1 MEPKNAAQ
9 KRTSPM
15 DDGAIS
21 PDDFAAFFRDVHDIE
36 PFLWQTRLTNLVLR
50 NGKWPKVI
58 DLPTGTGK
66 TATLDT
72 AVFSLAARPREFPR
86 RIVFVIDRRIVVD
99 QVFERARQ
107 ICRRLLEANTPI
119 LRRIRDSLAELSDG
133 DPLGV
138 AALRGGIPKDG
149 EWAHR
154 PDQPWVMV
162 STVDQ
167 FGSQLLFRGY
177 GTNGRARPINA
188 GLAGNDCLV
197 ILDEVHLSS
206 SFAQTLGQV
215 AELRSEY
222 LPRRFSVVEM
232 SATPSDVDAERFELE
247 DGDLEAS
254 SELRRRVKAKKSA
267 TLVPVVNQNAIPSRV
282 AKILSSIAGP
292 KSSGLV
298 RSVGIVVNRVRTARE
313 TYDELKRAG
322 CEAHLLT
329 GRMRP
334 LDKID
339 ALDRIMPAVAP
350 EREGQPEG
358 LTIVVATQA
367 IEVGADFNFDAM
379 ITECAPIDSLRQR
392 FGRLDRRGKLSDRTG
407 EGAHAWIIGPK
418 SVVNSKMP
426 DPIYGTA
433 VGATWKELE
442 SLAVEGIIDIGS
454 QALRDFPENSY
465 APRSH
470 APMLLESHLDAWFQT
485 DPEPIV
491 QPPLDWFLHGINQD
505 RAAEVSVLWRRDRS
519 AEVLRLVPPRQG
531 EFLKI
536 PIGAAKS
543 WLAGKNELEV
553 ADVGAGENLR
563 AAQLDVKSDNWVRWT
578 GFDKGPEENVEIND
592 IRPGDILVVDPA
604 RGGLRAGTWDPGSSD
619 MVDDLGDFVQ
629 LAYGRKATLRL
640 DPDVLPDTG
649 KPPMPGEEMEADAP
663 VCERVKQWL
672 IELSTTGSSGP
683 NRRFTEIVEKLGR
696 DFAIESVNLDLGNTA
711 PSYYILTEC
720 KAGRAKVDSNLMDG
734 SDEAGSMIGT
744 ERTLEHHLAGVAY
757 KAKRFAERLGLEEEF
772 ANDLSLAGRL
782 HDIGKV
788 DKRFQRWLVG
798 DDPIRLEMLSEP
810 LAKSLPGARGGRG
823 GYPPGMRH
831 EVSSVAMISSNPK
844 VLEFAHDSEL
854 VLHLIG
860 THHGVGRPL
869 PLIAEDSNPE
879 ELRYSYEGQVLNAC
893 SNQVEGPLAL
903 EMADR
908 FWRLKER
915 YGYYGLAWLEA
926 IFRLADHRQSE
937 EEAN

>member
-1 MEPKNAAQ
+1 MN
-9 KRTSPM
+9 
-15 DDGAIS
+15 DGAIS
-21 PDDFAAFFRDVHDIE
+21 PDDFATFFRDVHDVE
-36 PFLWQTRLTNLVLR
+36 PFPWQMRLTNLVLR
-50 NGKWPKVI
+50 DRKWPKVI

-72 AVFSLAARPREFPR
+72 AVFSLAARPREFSR

-107 ICRRLLEANTPI
+107 ICHRLREANTPI
-119 LRRIRDSLAELSDG
+119 LCRVRDSLAELSDG

-138 AALRGGIPKDG
+138 AALRGGIPRDG

-177 GTNGRARPINA
+177 GTNGRTRPINA

-197 ILDEVHLSS
+197 ILDEVHLST

-232 SATPSDVDAERFELE
+232 SATPSDVNAERFELE
-247 DGDLEAS
+247 ERDIEANL
-254 SELRRRVKAKKSA
+254 ELRRRVKAKKSA
-267 TLVPVVNQNAIPSRV
+267 TLEPVANQNAIPSRV
-282 AKILSSIAGP
+282 KKILSSITGP

-298 RSVGIVVNRVRTARE
+298 RSVGVVVNRVRTARE
-313 TYDELKRAG
+313 TYDELKNAG
-322 CEAHLLT
+322 YDAHLLT

-339 ALDRIMPAVAP
+339 TLDRIMPAVAP
-350 EREGQPEG
+350 EGDGHSKG
-358 LTIVVATQA
+358 LMIVVATQA

-392 FGRLDRRGKLSDRTG
+392 FGRLDRRGTLSDRTG
-407 EGAHAWIIGPK
+407 EDARAWIIGPK
-418 SVVNSKMP
+418 SVVGSKMP
-426 DPIYGTA
+426 DPIYGPA

-442 SLAVEGIIDIGS
+442 SLAMDGLIDIGS
-454 QALRDFPENSY
+454 QALRDFPDNSY

-491 QPPLDWFLHGINQD
+491 QPPLDWFLHGLNQD
-505 RAAEVSVLWRRDRS
+505 RSAEVSVLWRRDRS
-519 AEVLRLVPPRQG
+519 PAALRLVPPRQA
-531 EFLKI
+531 EFLKV

-543 WLAGKNELEV
+543 WLAGANEVEV
-553 ADVGAGENLR
+553 ADAGADESVR
-563 AAQLDVKSDNWVRWT
+563 TAQLDGRSDNSDNWVRWT
-578 GFDKGPEENVEIND
+578 GFDKDPEEGIGINN
-592 IRPGDILVVDPA
+592 IRPGDILIVDPA
-604 RGGLRAGTWDPGSSD
+604 LGGLLAGTWAPSSND
-619 MVDDLGDFVQ
+619 MVEDLGDFAQ
-629 LAYGRKATLRL
+629 LVYGRKATLRL
-640 DPDVLPDTG
+640 DPGILRGIPI
-649 KPPMPGEEMEADAP
+649 PPMPNDETEADAP
-663 VCERVKQWL
+663 VSERLKQWF
-672 IELSTTGSSGP
+672 IELSTIDNSRGSS
-683 NRRFTEIVEKLGR
+683 RRFTEIVERLGE
-696 DFAIESVNLDLGNTA
+696 DFSIEPVHLDSGNPTR
-711 PSYYILTEC
+711 SYYILIEC
-720 KAGRAKVDSNLMDG
+720 YAGRPKVDSNLMDG
-734 SDEAGSMIGT
+734 SDEAGSLIGS
-744 ERTLEHHLAGVAY
+744 ERTLEHHLSGVAE
-757 KAKRFAERLGLEEEF
+757 KAKRFAERLGLEEF
-772 ANDLSLAGRL
+772 ATDLSLAGRL

-788 DKRFQRWLVG
+788 DRRFQQWLVG
-798 DDPIRLEMLSEP
+798 GDPIRLAMLSEP
-810 LAKSLPGARGGRG
+810 LAKSLPGVRGKRG
-823 GYPPGMRH
+823 EYPLGMRH
-831 EVSSVAMISSNPK
+831 EVSSVALINSNPE
-844 VLEFAHDSEL
+844 VLELARDRDL

-879 ELRYSYEGQVLNAC
+879 KLRYSYEGKVLNTS
-893 SNQVEGPLAL
+893 SNQVKGSLAL

>member
-1 MEPKNAAQ
+1 MN
-9 KRTSPM
+9 
-15 DDGAIS
+15 DGAIS
-21 PDDFAAFFRDVHDIE
+21 PDDFATFFRDVHDVE
-36 PFLWQTRLTNLVLR
+36 PFPWQMRLTNLVLR

-99 QVFERARQ
+99 QVFERAQQ
-107 ICRRLLEANTPI
+107 ICSRLRAANTPI
-119 LRRIRDSLAELSDG
+119 LRRVRDSLAELSDG

-138 AALRGGIPKDG
+138 AALRGGIPMDG
-149 EWAHR
+149 EWARR

-167 FGSQLLFRGY
+167 FGSQLFFRGY
-177 GTNGRARPINA
+177 GVNGRQRPINA

-197 ILDEVHLSS
+197 ILDEVHLSTP
-206 SFAQTLGQV
+206 FAQTLGQV
-215 AELRSEY
+215 AELHTGN
-222 LPRRFSVVEM
+222 LPRRFSIIEM

-254 SELRRRVKAKKSA
+254 TELRRRVKAKKSA
-267 TLVPVVNQNAIPSRV
+267 TLVPVANQNAIPSRV
-282 AKILSSIAGP
+282 AKILKEFVTGP

-298 RSVGIVVNRVRTARE
+298 RSVGVVVNRVRTARE

-322 CEAHLLT
+322 YDTHLLT

-350 EREGQPEG
+350 EGNYHSNG
-358 LTIVVATQA
+358 LVIVVATQA

-392 FGRLDRRGKLSDRTG
+392 FGRLDRRGTLSDRTG
-407 EGAHAWIIGPK
+407 EDADAWIIGPK
-418 SVVNSKMP
+418 SVVGSKMP
-426 DPIYGTA
+426 DPIYGPA
-433 VGATWKELE
+433 VSATWKELE
-442 SLAVEGIIDIGS
+442 SLAAEGPVDIGT
-454 QALRDFPENSY
+454 QALRDFPENTF
-465 APRSH
+465 APRSD

-491 QPPLDWFLHGINQD
+491 QPRLDWFLHGVNQD

-519 AEVLRLVPPRQG
+519 PAALRLVPPRQA
-531 EFLKI
+531 EVLKV

-543 WLAGKNELEV
+543 WLAGANEVEIADAGASENERTTQLE
-553 ADVGAGENLR
+553 GKPG
-563 AAQLDVKSDNWVRWT
+563 NWVRWV
-578 GFDKGPEENVEIND
+578 GFDKNPEEGIGIND
-592 IRPGDILVVDPA
+592 IRPGDILIVDPV
-604 RGGLRAGTWDPGSSD
+604 RGGLHAGSWAPGSD
-619 MVDDLGDFVQ
+619 DKVEDLGDFAQ
-629 LAYGRKATLRL
+629 LVYNRKATLRL
-640 DPDVLPDTG
+640 DLGVYPGIPN
-649 KPPMPGEEMEADAP
+649 PSMPNDETEADAP
-663 VCERVKQWL
+663 AYERVKQWF
-672 IELSTTGSSGP
+672 IELGTTDSGGP
-683 NRRFTEIVEKLGR
+683 NRRITDIVDKLGG
-696 DFAIESVNLDLGNTA
+696 DFAIEPVHLDSENS
-711 PSYYILTEC
+711 SYYILIEC
-720 KAGRAKVDSNLMDG
+720 HAGKPKVDSNLMDG
-734 SDEAGSMIGT
+734 SDEAGSLIGS
-744 ERTLEHHLAGVAY
+744 ERTLEHHLVGVAE
-757 KAKRFAERLGLEEEF
+757 KAKRFAERLGLEEF
-772 ANDLSLAGRL
+772 ATDLSLAGRL

-788 DKRFQRWLVG
+788 DRRFQRWLVG
-798 DDPIRLEMLSEP
+798 GDPIKLAMLSEP
-810 LAKSLPGARGGRG
+810 LAKSLPGVRGGRG
-823 GYPPGMRH
+823 GYPSGMRH
-831 EVSSVAMISSNPK
+831 EVSSVALINSNPE
-844 VLEFAHDSEL
+844 VLGLARDPDL

-879 ELRYSYEGQVLNAC
+879 KLRYSYEGQVLNA
-893 SNQVEGPLAL
+893 SSSQVEGSLAL

>member
-1 MEPKNAAQ
+1 MN
-9 KRTSPM
+9 
-15 DDGAIS
+15 DGAIS
-21 PDDFAAFFRDVHDIE
+21 PDDFATFFRDIHDVE
-36 PFLWQTRLTNLVLR
+36 PFPWQMRLTNLVLR
-50 NGKWPKVI
+50 DRKWPKVI

-107 ICRRLLEANTPI
+107 ICNRLLEANTPI
-119 LRRIRDSLAELSDG
+119 LCRVRDSLAELSDG

-138 AALRGGIPKDG
+138 AALRGGIPRDG

-177 GTNGRARPINA
+177 GTNGRIRPINA

-197 ILDEVHLSS
+197 ILDEVHLST

-232 SATPSDVDAERFELE
+232 SATPSDGDAERFKLE

-267 TLVPVVNQNAIPSRV
+267 TLVPVANQNAIPRRV
-282 AKILSSIAGP
+282 TKILSSIKGL
-292 KSSGLV
+292 KSSRLI
-298 RSVGIVVNRVRTARE
+298 RSVGVVVNRVRTARE
-313 TYDELKRAG
+313 TYDELNKAG
-322 CEAHLLT
+322 YDAHLLT

-350 EREGQPEG
+350 EGESQSES
-358 LTIVVATQA
+358 LTIVVSTQA
-367 IEVGADFNFDAM
+367 IEVGADFNFDAL

-392 FGRLDRRGKLSDRTG
+392 FGRLDRRGTFSDRTG
-407 EGAHAWIIGPK
+407 ECAYAWIIGPK
-418 SVVNSKMP
+418 SVVGSKMP

-442 SLAVEGIIDIGS
+442 SLAVEEIIDIGS

-491 QPPLDWFLHGINQD
+491 QPPLDWFLHGVNQD
-505 RAAEVSVLWRRDRS
+505 RAAEVSVLWRRDPS
-519 AEVLRLVPPRQG
+519 PEALRLVPPRQA

-543 WLAGKNELEV
+543 WLAGKIEVEV
-553 ADVGAGENLR
+553 ADAGAVENLR
-563 AAQLDVKSDNWVRWT
+563 AEKLDGNSDNWVRWT
-578 GFDKGPEENVEIND
+578 GFDKGPEENVGIND
-592 IRPGDILVVDPA
+592 IRPGDILVVNPA
-604 RGGLRAGTWDPGSSD
+604 RGGLQAGTWAPDSND
-619 MVDDLGDFVQ
+619 MVEDLGDFAQ
-629 LAYGRKATLRL
+629 LAYDRKATLRL
-640 DPDVLPDTG
+640 DPDLLPDIPN
-649 KPPMPGEEMEADAP
+649 PPMPIEETEADAP
-663 VCERVKQWL
+663 VCERIKQWL
-672 IELSTTGSSGP
+672 LELSATNSDGL
-683 NRRFTEIVEKLGR
+683 NRRFTEIVERLGE
-696 DFAIESVNLDLGNTA
+696 DFAFEPVNLNLGNLA
-711 PSYYILTEC
+711 RSYYILIEC
-720 KAGRAKVDSNLMDG
+720 NAGRPKVDPNLMDG
-734 SDEAGSMIGT
+734 SDEAGSMIGS
-744 ERTLEHHLAGVAY
+744 ERTLESHLAGVAD
-757 KAKRFAERLGLEEEF
+757 KAKRFAERLGLDEEF

-788 DKRFQRWLVG
+788 DKRFQRLLVG
-798 DDPIRLEMLSEP
+798 GDPIRLEMLPEP
-810 LAKSLPGARGGRG
+810 LAKSLPGVRGERG
-823 GYPPGMRH
+823 GYPRGMRH
-831 EVSSVAMISSNPK
+831 EVSSVALINSNPK
-844 VLEFAHDSEL
+844 VLELAHDSEL

-869 PLIAEDSNPE
+869 PLIATDPNPE

-893 SNQVEGPLAL
+893 SNQVEGSLAL

>member
-1 MEPKNAAQ
+1 MN
-9 KRTSPM
+9 
-15 DDGAIS
+15 DGAIS

-36 PFLWQTRLTNLVLR
+36 PFPWQKRLTNLVLKDGR
-50 NGKWPKVI
+50 WPKVI

-99 QVFERARQ
+99 QVFNRARQ
-107 ICRRLLEANTPI
+107 ICHRLLTANTPI
-119 LRRIRDSLAELSDG
+119 LRRVRDSLAELSDG

-138 AALRGGIPKDG
+138 AALRGGIPRDG

-177 GTNGRARPINA
+177 GMNGKRRPINA

-197 ILDEVHLSS
+197 ILDEVHLST
-206 SFAQTLGQV
+206 SFAQTLSQV

-232 SATPSDVDAERFELE
+232 SATPSDLDAERFELE

-254 SELRRRVKAKKSA
+254 LELRRRVKAKKSA
-267 TLVPVVNQNAIPSRV
+267 TLVPVANQNAIPGRV

-298 RSVGIVVNRVRTARE
+298 RSVGVVVNRVRTARE

-322 CEAHLLT
+322 YDAHLLT

-339 ALDRIMPAVAP
+339 ALNRIMPAVVP
-350 EREGQPEG
+350 DGKDHSNG

-367 IEVGADFNFDAM
+367 IEVGADFDFDEM

-392 FGRLDRRGKLSDRTG
+392 FGRLDRRGTLSDRTG
-407 EGAHAWIIGPK
+407 EDTRAWIIGPK
-418 SVVNSKMP
+418 SVVGSKMP
-426 DPIYGTA
+426 DPIYGAA
-433 VGATWKELE
+433 VGVTWKELE
-442 SLAVEGIIDIGS
+442 ILAADGPINIGL
-454 QALRDFPENSY
+454 QALRGFPENSY

-470 APMLLESHLDAWFQT
+470 APMLLESHLDALFQT

-519 AEVLRLVPPRQG
+519 PEALRLVPPRQA
-531 EFLKI
+531 EFLKV
-536 PIGAAKS
+536 PIGAVKS
-543 WLAGKNELEV
+543 WLAGANEVEV
-553 ADVGAGENLR
+553 ADAGAGENVR
-563 AAQLDVKSDNWVRWT
+563 ASQLDGKFDNWVRWT
-578 GFDKGPEENVEIND
+578 GFDKGPEKNVGIND
-592 IRPGDILVVDPA
+592 IRPGDILIVDPV
-604 RGGLRAGTWDPGSSD
+604 RGGLRAGTWAPGSD
-619 MVDDLGDFVQ
+619 DLVEDLGDFAQ
-629 LAYGRKATLRL
+629 LAYGRKATLRM
-640 DPDVLPDTG
+640 DPDVLPGIPRDL
-649 KPPMPGEEMEADAP
+649 MPKYETEADTP
-663 VCERVKQWL
+663 VYERIKQWL
-672 IELSTTGSSGP
+672 LQLSKTGPKGS
-683 NRRFTEIVEKLGR
+683 NRRFTDIVEKLGE
-696 DFAIESVNLDLGNTA
+696 DFSIEPIHLDPGNSTR
-711 PSYYILTEC
+711 SYYILIEHR
-720 KAGRAKVDSNLMDG
+720 AGRPKVDSNLMDG
-734 SDEAGSMIGT
+734 SDEAGSLIESG
-744 ERTLEHHLAGVAY
+744 RTLERHLTGVAE
-757 KAKRFAERLGLEEEF
+757 KAKRFAERLGLEEF
-772 ANDLSLAGRL
+772 ATDLSLAGRL

-788 DKRFQRWLVG
+788 DRRFQRWLVG
-798 DDPIRLEMLSEP
+798 GDPIRLAMLPEP
-810 LAKSLPGARGGRG
+810 LAKSLPGVRGGRG
-823 GYPPGMRH
+823 DYPLGMRH
-831 EVSSVAMISSNPK
+831 EVSSVALINSKPK
-844 VLEFAHDSEL
+844 VLEHAHDSEL

-869 PLIAEDSNPE
+869 PLIAEDPNPE

-937 EEAN
+937 EEAS